1 MAQKM
6 RFLTCGVTVS
16 CISSGALPLP
26 QCAICHVGLAPP
38 STRLKSEF
46 PLMQS
51 FASPASS
58 NLSSPESG
66 MKVTCSWS
74 QYTPGIDKTTQQ
86 MTRACNRRLPLVHC
100 LARRVPSLSWQANDR
115 RPSPSGGTATQKQ
128 FRFRCSRAP
137 SSRAFGRSLT
147 ATRWS
152 VSNESLN
159 DSDMPKET
167 PPLFECFP
175 YVCPE
180 PVLVK

>member
-115 RPSPSGGTATQKQ
+115 RPSPAGGTATQKQ
-128 FRFRCSRAP
+128 FQFRCSTRTVFARLRAQLD
-137 SSRAFGRSLT
+137 RNQVVGLKRVAERQRH
-147 ATRWS
+147 A
-152 VSNESLN
+152 
-159 DSDMPKET
+159 
-167 PPLFECFP
+167 
-175 YVCPE
+175 
-180 PVLVK
+180 